1 MEEQLG
7 EKARK
12 VEQVLGSWGHGRRRG
27 PHILMVVL
35 ELLAYLQ
42 SMSTPLYIL
51 SRRHKSAP
59 TIADEHTLSFFFFL
73 NHRSIRENAEIY
85 KYK

>member
-42 SMSTPLYIL
+42 SMNTPLYIL

-59 TIADEHTLSFFFFL
+59 TIADEHTLSFFFFFKPQ
-73 NHRSIRENAEIY
+73 
-85 KYK
+85 KYSGKCRDI